1 MTIENEAKLI
11 RRSVEQMR
19 PGRGRK
25 YTPALRHRIM
35 RWLERAGQAGMSD
48 SACSEAT
55 GVPAERFAVWRA
67 EQAESAVPFE
77 LPLELSVE
85 AVSKELVPIEV
96 SPSILIAAGLVFAT
110 PRGFRVEGLTLEQA
124 YALLREYE

>member
-55 GVPAERFAVWRA
+55 GVPAE
-67 EQAESAVPFE
+67 
-77 LPLELSVE
+77 
-85 AVSKELVPIEV
+85 
-96 SPSILIAAGLVFAT
+96 
-110 PRGFRVEGLTLEQA
+110 FRVEGLTLEQA